1 VQSLPPSEK
10 FVKRLVL
17 AQFE

>member
-17 AQFE
+17 AQLE